1 MANIRGASLL
11 GTLEYA
17 RRNFGEDGLRRAIEA
32 TSPETR
38 QAIGD
43 PARPAIL
50 TQGWYDCRLVGDVT
64 RAVDRTCGR
73 GDLALARAAG
83 KHVAFEDV
91 NRFFKW
97 LLRLTSPATLF
108 TRAASVWN
116 NYHSSGTYVV
126 DRLEGRRARIRIENW
141 DSADP
146 VLCKRIEG
154 WIERALELTLGKGAR
169 PAIHEEAHLARDA
182 AVSPHAYCLYL
193 AEG

>member
-1 MANIRGASLL
+1 MAKMRGSSIL
-11 GTLEYA
+11 GTLDYT
-17 RRNFGEDGLRRAIEA
+17 RRNYGEDGLQRALA
-32 TSPETR
+32 ALSPEAR
-38 QAIGD
+38 QTIGD
-43 PARPAIL
+43 PANPAIL
-50 TQGWYDCRLVGDVT
+50 TQGWYEAQLVSELS
-64 RAVDRTCGR
+64 RALDQACGK

-97 LLRLTSPATLF
+97 LLRLTSPGTVF

-126 DRLEGRRARIRIENW
+126 DKLESRRARIRIENW

-154 WIERALELTLGKGAR
+154 WIERALELTLGKDAR
-169 PAIHEEAHLARDA
+169 PSIHEEAHLARDPS
-182 AVSPHAYCLYL
+182 VSAHAYCVYV
-193 AEG
+193 AEW

>member
-1 MANIRGASLL
+1 MAKMRGSSVL
-11 GTLEYA
+11 GTLDYT
-17 RRNFGEDGLRRAIEA
+17 RRNFGEEGLRQVLAALTPEA
-32 TSPETR
+32 R

-43 PARPAIL
+43 PASPSIL
-50 TQGWYDCRLVGDVT
+50 IQGWYDAQLVSELSRVLDG
-64 RAVDRTCGR
+64 TCGR

-97 LLRLTSPATLF
+97 LLRLTSPGTLF

-116 NYHSSGTYVV
+116 NYHSGGRYVV
-126 DRLEGRRARIRIENW
+126 DGIEDRRARIRIEDW

-146 VLCKRIEG
+146 VICKRIEG
-154 WIERALELTLGKGAR
+154 WIERALELTLGSSTH
-169 PAIHEEAHLARDA
+169 PAIREESHLARDP

-193 AEG
+193 AEW